1 MNWRPSQRALKMK
14 RLSALVCKVPQE
26 ETSSKLPKELTGM
39 RQKMIR
45 IGKDEI
51 SMKRVTLNRKRRSIE
66 KIRTNRNG
74 LDHEQE
80 ERRVNQENGDQIMIK
95 KKGQGLI
102 PGQEKEEKGN
112 RMIEF
117 TVMKELVA
125 LDQDLIREEEN
136 GEITARMIED
146 IGMKE
151 LIGIDQDLIRGEE
164 NGKITSRMIKHTY
177 MKEFIALHQDLIQ
190 EKREKNA
197 EVHQ

>member
-1 MNWRPSQRALKMK
+1 MNWRPIQRALKMK
-14 RLSALVCKVPQE
+14 RLSALVCKDPLE

-45 IGKDEI
+45 TGKDEI
-51 SMKRVTLNRKRRSIE
+51 SMERITSNRKRRSIE
-66 KIRTNRNG
+66 NIRTNRNG

-102 PGQEKEEKGN
+102 PGQEKKEKGN
-112 RMIEF
+112 RMIGY

-125 LDQDLIREEEN
+125 L
-136 GEITARMIED
+136 
-146 IGMKE
+146 
-151 LIGIDQDLIRGEE
+151 DQDLIRGEE
-164 NGKITSRMIKHTY
+164 NGKITSRMIEHTD
-177 MKEFIALHQDLIQ
+177 MKEFIALDQDLIQ

-197 EVHQ
+197 EIPR